1 MLRDIPLQ
9 DRKAEVDLDADYLPS
24 TKTLGVWWL
33 SDQDVFTFRE
43 NAPSSDV
50 KYTKRNF
57 LKQIATLFDP
67 IGFLAPFTI
76 RAKMLLQQMWMA
88 GLDLDEELTEP
99 LTNAAPAWFSELPEL
114 MLLQIPRCLLV
125 GGKQIDNVSLHT
137 FVDASEDAF
146 GAVAYVRYSYQDGTI
161 STNIV
166 AAKTRVAP
174 TIATS
179 IPRLELMGAVIG
191 VRLSTRIASVL
202 ELHMSQAVVWSDSQN
217 VLWWIHG
224 HSRDFKPFVAN
235 RVGEIQTS
243 TDPEQWRYIP
253 TSLNPADILSR
264 GMTAADLAKCD
275 RWWKGPEF
283 LRKPEE
289 ALPTKVI
296 KNNHTGYD
304 EMKRCTRRTLFT
316 RTENSSESVCMV
328 VTGNEDNFPLKP
340 RDYSSLLRL
349 KRVLAWINRFV
360 DNGRK
365 QKENRTSGELLSE
378 ELKRA
383 EVQIIHHTQVI
394 EFTDEWKALSCGKT
408 LPSSSKLLG
417 FQPKLDKDGLIWSD
431 GRLKHAEFLPY
442 DMRYPIILP
451 RRNWV
456 TKLIVKEFHER
467 GNHATGTNQTLAAL
481 STRYWLLAGREEI
494 REWEKEC
501 LVCRRRKSKPCSQ
514 IMAPLPTSRLKPSLR
529 AFVRSAVD
537 FAGPFI
543 TVQGRGKRREK
554 RYLCL
559 FTCLATRAVHLEMAY
574 GLDTDSF
581 LNAFYRMASRR
592 GLPEE
597 MYSDNGTNF
606 KGADAELKSLVREL
620 DENKIYQSIANKGV
634 TWHFNPPLAPHF
646 GGVHETMIKLPKK
659 AIKAILGKADINDEE
674 LTTAMIG
681 AEGLI
686 NSRPLTYQ
694 SANPA
699 DDVPLTPNHFLH
711 GQIGGHFAP
720 TSCDETDFN
729 LRKRWRRIQ
738 ELVRHFWSR
747 WMREWLPGLNARQKW
762 FQKQRDVQIGDVMLV
777 ISPDTSRGNWPLG
790 RVLEVYPGQDGHVRV
805 VKIQV
810 GEGT

>member
-1 MLRDIPLQ
+1 
-9 DRKAEVDLDADYLPS
+9 
-24 TKTLGVWWL
+24 
-33 SDQDVFTFRE
+33 
-43 NAPSSDV
+43 
-50 KYTKRNF
+50 
-57 LKQIATLFDP
+57 
-67 IGFLAPFTI
+67 
-76 RAKMLLQQMWMA
+76 
-88 GLDLDEELTEP
+88 
-99 LTNAAPAWFSELPEL
+99 
-114 MLLQIPRCLLV
+114 
-125 GGKQIDNVSLHT
+125 
-137 FVDASEDAF
+137 
-146 GAVAYVRYSYQDGTI
+146 
-161 STNIV
+161 
-166 AAKTRVAP
+166 
-174 TIATS
+174 
-179 IPRLELMGAVIG
+179 
-191 VRLSTRIASVL
+191 
-202 ELHMSQAVVWSDSQN
+202 
-217 VLWWIHG
+217 
-224 HSRDFKPFVAN
+224 
-235 RVGEIQTS
+235 
-243 TDPEQWRYIP
+243 
-253 TSLNPADILSR
+253 
-264 GMTAADLAKCD
+264 
-275 RWWKGPEF
+275 
-283 LRKPEE
+283 
-289 ALPTKVI
+289 
-296 KNNHTGYD
+296 
-304 EMKRCTRRTLFT
+304 
-316 RTENSSESVCMV
+316 
-328 VTGNEDNFPLKP
+328 
-340 RDYSSLLRL
+340 
-349 KRVLAWINRFV
+349 
-360 DNGRK
+360 
-365 QKENRTSGELLSE
+365 
-378 ELKRA
+378 
-383 EVQIIHHTQVI
+383 
-394 EFTDEWKALSCGKT
+394 
-408 LPSSSKLLG
+408 
-417 FQPKLDKDGLIWSD
+417 
-431 GRLKHAEFLPY
+431 
-442 DMRYPIILP
+442 MRYPIILP

-456 TKLIVKEFHER
+456 TKLIVKEYHER
-467 GNHATGTNQTLAAL
+467 GNHATGTNQTLAAF

-501 LVCRRRKSKPCSQ
+501 LVCRRQKSKPCSQ

-581 LNAFYRMASRR
+581 LNAFYRMASHR

-606 KGADAELKSLVREL
+606 KGADAELKLLVREL

-646 GGVHETMIKLPKK
+646 GGVHETMIKSAKK

-762 FQKQRDVQIGDVMLV
+762 FQTQRDVQIVDVMLV

-790 RVLEVYPGQDGHVRV
+790 RVLEVYPGQDGHVWV

-810 GEGT
+810 REGTLIRPVNKLCPLELEL